1 MLSSYCIPTFTWI
14 HAFQT
19 GIRHSHSVGGGEG
32 LNNQHEVGGEGGGGE
47 STTMTMSKRGD
58 AAQVN
63 IGGKGDKGMTKV
75 TITGG

>member
-1 MLSSYCIPTFTWI
+1 MPSKQESDILT
-14 HAFQT
+14 
-19 GIRHSHSVGGGEG
+19 VLEGGRDLIINMKWGER
-32 LNNQHEVGGEGGGGE
+32 GGGGE